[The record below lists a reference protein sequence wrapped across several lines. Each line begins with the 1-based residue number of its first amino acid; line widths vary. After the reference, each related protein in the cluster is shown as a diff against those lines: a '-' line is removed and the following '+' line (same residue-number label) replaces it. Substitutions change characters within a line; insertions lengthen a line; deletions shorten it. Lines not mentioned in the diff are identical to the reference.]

1 MRPAHRRR
9 AMWPALGLAAALGG
23 LPGAPA
29 EGATAPL
36 FPVSERLI
44 EEGVAPA
51 ALVPLYVPPRMAA
64 PRAVIEPGFARG
76 RVFSM
81 RILQQ
86 SPRGAEGIIVIQ
98 RCAPIGAAAFGT
110 CTGLS
115 ATRRHYV
122 GQGFRATATRVRG
135 RRGVLLVRPGPR
147 GPERWLIWREDGL
160 VHEIGTATPAKA
172 PLRQLRLTAERLDR
186 LQHRYLGSSPDPD
199 SSTGAVLVAGERFV
213 AGHVGWEAACP
224 GAAAPARA
232 GAADLVVVP
241 RRGDAFSADIA
252 VVATP
257 SAQGWTGTISG
268 VVGPAAISLEI
279 RAGGT
284 FDGVACDTGALAL
297 TLPQFDE
304 GI

>member
-1 MRPAHRRR
+1 MRPAYRC
-9 AMWPALGLAAALGG
+9 ATCLMLVLAASSA
-23 LPGAPA
+23 APA
-29 EGATAPL
+29 DGATVAL

-51 ALVPLYVPPRMAA
+51 ALVPLYVPPRMVA
-64 PRAVIEPGFARG
+64 PRAIIEPGFARG

-86 SPRGAEGIIVIQ
+86 SPRGAEGIIVLQ

-122 GQGFRATATRVRG
+122 RQGFRATTTRVRG
-135 RRGVLLVRPGPR
+135 RRAFLLVRPGPH

-160 VHEIGTATPAKA
+160 VHEIGTGTPAKA
-172 PLRQLRLTAERLDR
+172 PLGQLRLTAERLDR
-186 LQHRYLGSSPDPD
+186 LQHRYVGSSPDPD
-199 SSTGAVLVAGERFV
+199 SSSGAVLVAGEGFV
-213 AGHVGWEAACP
+213 AGHVSWD
-224 GAAAPARA
+224 APCASASVPVRA
-232 GAADLVVVP
+232 GSADLVVVP
-241 RRGDAFSADIA
+241 RRGDAFSADVA
-252 VVATP
+252 LAATP
-257 SAQGWTGTISG
+257 SARGWTGTISG

-279 RAGGT
+279 RAAGV
-284 FDGVACDTGALAL
+284 FDGVACDTGALTL
-297 TLPQFDE
+297 TLPQFDT